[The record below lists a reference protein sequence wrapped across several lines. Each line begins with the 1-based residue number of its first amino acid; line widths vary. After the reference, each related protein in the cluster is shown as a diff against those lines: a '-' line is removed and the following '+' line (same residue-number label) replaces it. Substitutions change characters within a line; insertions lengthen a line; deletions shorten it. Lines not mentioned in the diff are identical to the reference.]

1 MRTILLGIVKD
12 VEDPLKLGRIRCE
25 VYGRTNGL
33 DKEALP
39 WYIPRRNKDAHD
51 LPALEETVEITL
63 ISDDIL
69 VGYWNMLPQ
78 SNKME
83 IEDDD
88 YKSAKVLLYRDLA
101 DNEDEG
107 IVEIS
112 YRKSI
117 GLTVKLRESE
127 VTQRPDGSIFLKTK
141 FDNRTVHICEDS
153 ISLGTETKS
162 AEPGVLGAQN
172 EDALKK
178 ILELFKAIS
187 KAAGGSPYTT
197 TIKAAID
204 PLTPDLEQQIPKTK
218 SEHITLD

>member
-25 VYGRTNGL
+25 VFGRTNGL
-33 DKEALP
+33 PKEALP

-51 LPALEETVEITL
+51 LPALEEKVEITL

-69 VGYWNMLPQ
+69 FGYWNMLPQ
-78 SNKME
+78 SNKMT

-117 GLTVKLRESE
+117 GLTVKLRDGEI
-127 VTQRPDGSIFLKTK
+127 THRPDGSIFIKTK
-141 FDNRTVHICEDS
+141 FEHRIVHICENS

-162 AEPGVLGAQN
+162 AEPGVLGLQN

-178 ILELFKAIS
+178 ILDLFKAIS
-187 KAAGGSPYTT
+187 KAASGSPYTIPIQT
-197 TIKAAID
+197 AIE
-204 PLTPDLEQQIPKTK
+204 PLAPGLEEQIPKTK